1 MKKLLLTILIVTL
14 CFVTLA
20 PVCASAFADQTS
32 QNKSSFSV
40 NNGTSSYT
48 LTTLSKDGKP
58 YGVRLYK
65 TNYFGKS
72 EIPVTIDIYTDNKL
86 DLDFWIGSNSLTVE
100 HKETRERLVDIFNYI
115 DDRINHVNSVANI
128 QLTASDI
135 SRYNNA
141 KCGEKLKINYDTYK
155 MLQIAQEMYVVTN
168 GAFNPATYRLVDL
181 WGFSSRVYSNGNFGL
196 RYDRPV
202 TANEFFTTGYPLP
215 KEEYVTAFSNPDFT
229 DFSANAVILEEE
241 IIDNG
246 TEYYV
251 TKNVQPA
258 IVGDEKY
265 EQWLDLGGVAKGYV
279 VDLVKQYL
287 TKNGITR
294 YDVDAGSSSQTYGY
308 YANGESMELRI
319 ENSFDELV
327 GILPLPLVGFKVAN
341 KSVSTSGQYVR
352 KYTTEGIEY
361 SHIIDGTRGAPAQT
375 GIKSITLTFPDDD
388 GSEFW
393 ACKADCLST
402 ALTVLGRDG
411 IVEFFNSEFCQNN
424 NVDVLAMYQ
433 AVDGSKQILSNI
445 DQGDITY
452 KADALGDFSWNC
464 KLIDGVWKYD
474 VNAPLIETHKT
485 SYAWLLIVLACAV
498 IVLFASVVV
507 SRYTTHE
514 HKFAQNIKDAK
525 NDKFFKPVDVMVY
538 LAVVLVIMVL
548 FSVFLG
554 DGSTNQ
560 NISVVTVVDLQTNQ
574 TLFAYN
580 LQRNEYEI
588 TEDTSWKVVV
598 TQTTDEL
605 VVRLENTI
613 DGEQRFNEVTITRG
627 ATPTVKMTDSICGFH
642 QDCVRNFGK
651 MTIAEQ
657 SIVCSPNYLKVVT
670 S

>member
-402 ALTVLGRDG
+402 ALTVMGRDG
-411 IVEFFNSEFCQNN
+411 IVQFFNSDFCKNN